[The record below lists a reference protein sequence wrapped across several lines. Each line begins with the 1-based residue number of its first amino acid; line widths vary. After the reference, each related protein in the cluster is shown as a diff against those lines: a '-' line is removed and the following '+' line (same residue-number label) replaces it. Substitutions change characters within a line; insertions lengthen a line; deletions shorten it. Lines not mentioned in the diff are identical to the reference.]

1 VNKLITQDK
10 LLKINKILIIQYKP
24 FGDVLLNTGYL
35 PALRAAF
42 PEATI
47 DYLVQKPYTTILENN
62 ACIDNIIV
70 MNKLKTGTLAYAAD
84 RLHLIL
90 RIRRENYDVVID
102 QARGPGAAEIT
113 LFSGAQY
120 RIGWHKTKKWSWFK
134 GHNWV
139 YNYRELKNHNIY
151 SARAKFGL
159 LRPLGIQ
166 EIPHNTYIHVLPESE
181 NKVRNWLKQV
191 GILNKSIA
199 VFSPVTP
206 IRKRQWNF
214 RRFAEVADMVT
225 EKYGFNVVLLWGPGE
240 KKKVEHMASLMKNMP
255 LVAPPTTFNEAAA
268 MLKHARIYFGNNGGI
283 HHLAVAA
290 GTPTV
295 TVFGPGTSPLKWA
308 AWHMPQHTYL
318 INSDLDEYTDGSFG
332 VTPEMVFRE
341 FERLMEHGHI

>member
-1 VNKLITQDK
+1 MTKTIPPEKLSRIE
-10 LLKINKILIIQYKP
+10 KILIIQYKP
-24 FGDVLLNTGYL
+24 FGDVLLNTGCL

-42 PEATI
+42 PDAVI
-47 DYLVQKPYTTILENN
+47 DYLVQKPYATILENN

-70 MNKLKTGTLAYAAD
+70 MNKLKTGTMAYTVD
-84 RLHLIL
+84 RIHLIS
-90 RIRRENYDVVID
+90 RIRREHYDVVID

-113 LFSGAQY
+113 LFSGAGI

-159 LRPLGIQ
+159 LRPLGIH

-181 NKVRNWLKQV
+181 NRIQNWFDKQDV
-191 GILNKSIA
+191 SGKNIA

-206 IRKRQWNF
+206 IRSRQWNF
-214 RRFAEVADMVT
+214 GSFAAVADMLI
-225 EKYGFNVVLLWGPGE
+225 EKHGFTVVLLWGPGE
-240 KKKVEHMASLMKNMP
+240 KKKVEHMASLMKYQP
-255 LVAPPTTFNEAAA
+255 LTAPPTSFNEAAA
-268 MLKHARIYFGNNGGI
+268 MLKRARVYFGNNGGV
-283 HHLAVAA
+283 HHLAVAV

-295 TVFGPGTSPLKWA
+295 TVFGPGTSPLKWT

-318 INSDLDEYTDGSFG
+318 ISTKLKEYVDNTFG
-332 VTPEMVFRE
+332 IGPEMVFEE
-341 FERLMEHGHI
+341 FEKLLESGAV